1 MVIITMFDELKKQNF
16 DEFKTI
22 LNSCYENSESSVA
35 SMYIWQHYYNTKF
48 CVKNNII
55 YSIYDMHGTI
65 SPEAFMPYGANRN
78 SCEATDF
85 LISYFEQNFDKYP
98 KINLATEDY
107 LQFLLNCGKYNIRYE
122 EIRNSFD
129 YVYNTKDLI
138 DLSGKKYHAKKN
150 HYNSFVK
157 NHNIKY
163 RRYDSDMH
171 DKCIEFC
178 SDVIKQ
184 RTKDNEK
191 IYNSEMHSIEKAF
204 EAYDLLNLICS
215 LIIVDDKIV
224 ALSLGEKLTDNCALI
239 HIEKASYDY
248 RDAYPVINRLTL
260 QNEFSNLEYVNRE
273 EDLGIP
279 GLRKAKESYHPCRMI
294 KKYKIEFLK

>member
-1 MVIITMFDELKKQNF
+1 MVIFTMFDKLKEQNF
-16 DEFKTI
+16 DEYKAI
-22 LNSCYENSESSVA
+22 LNSCYENSEASVA

-55 YSIYDMHGTI
+55 YSIYDMHGKI
-65 SPEAFMPYGANRN
+65 SPEAFMPYGTNRN

-85 LISYFEQNFDKYP
+85 LISYFEQTFDNSP

-107 LQFLLNCGKYNIRYE
+107 LQFLLECGKYNIRYE

-129 YVYNTKDLI
+129 YVYKTKDLI

-150 HYNSFVK
+150 HYNAFVK
-157 NHNIKY
+157 NNHIEYK
-163 RRYDSDMH
+163 RYNSEMYG
-171 DKCIEFC
+171 KCIEFC
-178 SDVIKQ
+178 SEVIKQ
-184 RTKDNEK
+184 RTKGNEK
-191 IYNSEMHSIEKAF
+191 IYNSEMQSVIKAF
-204 EAYDLLNLICS
+204 DAYDLLGLICS

-260 QNEFSNLEYVNRE
+260 QNEFCDMEYVNRE
-273 EDLGIP
+273 EDLGIA
-279 GLRKAKESYHPCRMI
+279 GLRKAKESYHPCKMI